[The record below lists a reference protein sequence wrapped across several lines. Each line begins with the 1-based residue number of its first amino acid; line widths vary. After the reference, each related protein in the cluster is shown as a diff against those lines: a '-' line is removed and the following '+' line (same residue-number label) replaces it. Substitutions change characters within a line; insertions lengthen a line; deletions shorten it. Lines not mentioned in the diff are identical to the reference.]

1 MSAIVPFINSI
12 IQLVCLTDAV
22 DSLWNLPE
30 VVGRDVMSGAAK
42 LALKADARW
51 VEGAGPT
58 VMPRSTA
65 LRARVMVVVAKVAS
79 AVIVPSTGSI
89 H

>member
-1 MSAIVPFINSI
+1 MSAIVPFLDSI
-12 IQLVCLTDAV
+12 IQLVCLTDAA
-22 DSLWNLPE
+22 DCLWNLPE
-30 VVGRDVMSGAAK
+30 VIGRHVMARAAK

-51 VEGAGPT
+51 VEGAGST

-65 LRARVMVVVAKVAS
+65 LRARVMVVVAKVAG